1 MISKTNQ
8 LELRLMRYFLVLA
21 ENLHYTQSA
30 ELLLMSQSALS
41 QQIKQLEA
49 ILGVQLFK
57 RTNRKV
63 ELTKAGELLIPQAN
77 SILKQVDDSLAFW
90 HSQLNGIEGQLTIG
104 FVGSAMYRYLPPIIK
119 AYSTAHSRIN
129 LKLEELI
136 NKEQLRA
143 LENGTI
149 DVGFMRS
156 NSVTSNMHLKLVYT
170 ENFSLVLPEDHL
182 LNAQTFTNMGELA
195 EESFILFPNENS
207 PLYYQQILNLCA
219 DHGFSPKI
227 SHKSIHGPT
236 IFKLVENKMGIA
248 IVPNSLRDEF
258 NYKIKFIELVNVKH
272 TTSLF
277 AVWKRENENP
287 ALHQFLAQL

>member
-8 LELRLMRYFLVLA
+8 LEFRLLRYFLVLA

-63 ELTKAGELLIPQAN
+63 ELTKAGDLFVLQAN
-77 SILKQVDDSLAFW
+77 NILKQVDDSLEYW
-90 HSQLNGIEGQLTIG
+90 HSQLNGVEGQLTIG
-104 FVGSAMYRYLPPIIK
+104 FVGSAMYHYLPPIIK
-119 AYSTAHSRIN
+119 AYTAKQPSIN

-149 DVGFMRS
+149 DLGFMRS
-156 NSVTSNMHLKLVYT
+156 NSVTSNMQLKLVYT

-182 LNAQTFTNMGELA
+182 LNAQTFHNMGELA

-277 AVWKRENENP
+277 AVWKKENENP

>member
-8 LELRLMRYFLVLA
+8 LEFRLLRYFLVLA

-30 ELLLMSQSALS
+30 EILFISQSALS
-41 QQIKQLEA
+41 QQIKHLEV
-49 ILGVQLFK
+49 ILGEQLFK

-63 ELTKAGELLIPQAN
+63 ALTKAGVLFEVEAKR
-77 SILKQVDDSLAFW
+77 ILKQVDDSLEHW
-90 HSQLNGIEGQLTIG
+90 QLQLNGEVGQLTIG

-119 AYSTAHSRIN
+119 KYSASQPKIN

-136 NKEQLRA
+136 NKEQLKA
-143 LENGTI
+143 LENDAI

-156 NSVTSNMHLKLVYT
+156 NSVTSNMQLKLVYS
-170 ENFSLVLPEDHL
+170 ENFSLVLPEDHPIDSA
-182 LNAQTFTNMGELA
+182 NFTNIGTLS

-219 DHGFSPKI
+219 EYGFSPKI

-248 IVPNSLRDEF
+248 IVPNSLRDDF
-258 NYKIKFIELVNVKH
+258 NYKIKFIELKNVTH

-277 AVWKRENENP
+277 AVWKKENKNA
-287 ALHQFLAQL
+287 ALQHFLAQL

>member
-8 LELRLMRYFLVLA
+8 LEFRLLRYFLVLA

-30 ELLLMSQSALS
+30 ELLFISQSALS

-49 ILGVQLFK
+49 ILGRQLFK

-63 ELTKAGELLIPQAN
+63 ELTTAGTLFVTQAKQ
-77 SILKQVDDSLAFW
+77 ILKQVDDALAHW
-90 HSQLNGIEGQLTIG
+90 HSQLAGEEGQLTIG

-119 AYSTAHSRIN
+119 KYSALHPKIN

-143 LENGTI
+143 LENDTL

-156 NSVTSNMHLKLVYT
+156 NSVTSNMQLKLVYR
-170 ENFSLVLPEDHL
+170 ENFSLVLPEDHAIDTSNFKNIGAL
-182 LNAQTFTNMGELA
+182 S

-219 DHGFSPKI
+219 EYGFSPKI

-248 IVPNSLRDEF
+248 IVPNSLRDDF
-258 NYKIKFIELVNVKH
+258 NYKIKFIELTNVSH

-277 AVWKRENENP
+277 AVWKKANENA
-287 ALHQFLAQL
+287 ALHQFLEQL